1 VSVVRIT
8 VDARGR
14 LRGQAGFT
22 LIELLTVVVILGVL
36 AVVAIGAYTKQVRA
50 AHKSE
55 VISDLSNLTLRQ
67 KTFQGVSG
75 HYASSTD
82 CEGDTCV
89 YPLMATILTT
99 KGPVEWVVTD
109 DGYTAAGASDGPWY
123 RGGPALH
130 GFDALRFMPEG
141 ADSWCGYATMSGWGT
156 RASDPNSADE
166 PPNTTLA
173 AQIFPAGTDAYYA
186 RDWFFSYALCDFDF
200 DGTYWAFTTA
210 HYGSEVISTTDAT
223 GTYVE
228 ND

>member
-1 VSVVRIT
+1 MTIVRVT
-8 VDARGR
+8 RLPSHR
-14 LRGQAGFT
+14 LRGQGGFT

-36 AVVAIGAYTKQVRA
+36 AVVAIGAYSKQIRA

-75 HYASSTD
+75 HFASSTD

-89 YPLMATILTT
+89 YPLMATVLAT
-99 KGPVEWVVTD
+99 KGPVEWAVID
-109 DGYTAAGASDGPWY
+109 DGYTAAAASDGPWY

-130 GFDALRFMPEG
+130 GFDVLRFMPEG
-141 ADSWCGYATMSGWGT
+141 ADSWCGYATISGWGT
-156 RASDPNSADE
+156 QASDQTAADE
-166 PPNTTLA
+166 PANTTLA
-173 AQIFPAGTDAYYA
+173 QQIFPAGTEAHFA
-186 RDWFFSYALCDFDF
+186 RDWFYSYALCDFDF
-200 DGTYWAFTTA
+200 DSTYWAFTTA

-228 ND
+228 NE